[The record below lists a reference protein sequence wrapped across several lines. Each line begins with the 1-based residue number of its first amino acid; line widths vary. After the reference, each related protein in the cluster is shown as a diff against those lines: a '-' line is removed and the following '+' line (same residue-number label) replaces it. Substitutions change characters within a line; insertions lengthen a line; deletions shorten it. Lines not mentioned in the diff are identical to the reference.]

1 MEVFFLDVGQASC
14 NIILLGNQEAIVV
27 DSGSGKGS
35 LPLKF
40 LKRCKVDRIAALIV
54 THSHADHIG
63 GATSILG
70 DYRDCIDRIWFV
82 DDGSFVSSTF
92 YSRIRSFVDEGVLSR
107 EHLCRLDCG
116 VHPSIVWEN
125 ASLNAAAR
133 VFAPLAIQN
142 LIATESNKPNA
153 TSAVLVLDYGSKR
166 IVFGADSQL
175 AEWKDIYSRYGTI
188 RCDVLSVPH
197 HGGHIDVDDSKMEWL
212 YNEAIKADVAV
223 LSVASTS
230 KSHPRQE
237 VVHSLRLNDT
247 HVMCSQISS
256 RCTSDLE
263 AARSSGIPLM
273 HSSSSSAI
281 KLTKLKTSKSGRKT
295 DQSIKVPCAGTVRAE
310 LDGSTI
316 KIDSQAQHQA
326 FVNRLSTQP
335 ICPMCRSNPT
345 PSRPEPS

>member
-1 MEVFFLDVGQASC
+1 MELFFLDVGQASC
-14 NIILLGNQEAIVV
+14 NIILLGENRAIVI

-40 LKRCKVDRIAALIV
+40 LKRCRVERIEALVV

-70 DYRDCIDRIWFV
+70 DYSDCIDRIWFV
-82 DDGSFVSSTF
+82 DDGSFTSSAF
-92 YSRIRSFVDEGVLSR
+92 YSRIRTLIDEGVLSR
-107 EHLCRLDCG
+107 RHLCRLECG
-116 VHPSIVWEN
+116 IDPLVVWEDP
-125 ASLNAAAR
+125 SRNAAAR

-142 LIATESNKPNA
+142 LIATEANKQNA

-175 AEWKDIYSRYGTI
+175 AEWRDIHERYGTI

-197 HGGHIDVDDSKMEWL
+197 HGGHVDIDDSNIEWL

-223 LSVASTS
+223 ISVATTS
-230 KSHPRQE
+230 RSHPRTE
-237 VVHSLRLNDT
+237 VVRSLKVSGA

-263 AARSSGIPLM
+263 SARSNGIPLL
-273 HSSSSSAI
+273 HSSASTPI
-281 KLTKLKTSKSGRKT
+281 RTVQTKRSSGRKT
-295 DQSIKVPCAGTVRAE
+295 KQRSIKVPCAGTVRVL
-310 LDGSTI
+310 LDGQTL
-316 KIDSQAQHQA
+316 KVDSLAQHQA
-326 FVNRLSTQP
+326 FVNELPTKP
-335 ICPMCRSNPT
+335 VCPMCRVDSV
-345 PSRPEPS
+345 